1 MVIGSVNNPKI
12 KKYLTLN
19 NKKGRDTE
27 KLFIVEGE
35 HLCIEANKKERL
47 VDLLVEDGEELSFE
61 PNCEITYV
69 KANVLKK
76 VSNLVNYPKVIGIC
90 TIIDNQELKGDGILL
105 LDNVQD
111 PGNLGTIIRSC
122 AAFNVK
128 TIILSDDCVDLYND
142 KVIRSTQGLLFNV
155 SIIRGDLIEWID
167 TLKKK
172 KFKILGTN
180 VHNGV
185 DVRGVSPK
193 KYALIMGNEGHG
205 VRQEIQDMCDKNL
218 NIKMNRNC
226 ESLNVGV
233 ATSILIYEL
242 NNR

>member
-12 KKYLTLN
+12 KKYLTLS
-19 NKKGRDTE
+19 NKRGRDEE
-27 KLFIVEGE
+27 KLFIVENE
-35 HLCIEANKKERL
+35 HLCSEASKKERL
-47 VDLLVEDGEELSFE
+47 VDILVEEGYELSFE

-69 KANVLKK
+69 KDNVLKK
-76 VSNLVNYPKVIGIC
+76 LSNLVNYPKVLGIC
-90 TIIDNQELKGDGILL
+90 TIIDSQEIKGDGILM

-128 TIILSDDCVDLYND
+128 TIVLSEDCVDLYND

-155 SIIRGDLIEWID
+155 NIIRADLLELIPV
-167 TLKKK
+167 LQKKK
-172 KFKILGTN
+172 YKILGTN

-185 DVRGVSPK
+185 DVRGVNPQ
-193 KYALIMGNEGHG
+193 KYVLIMGNEGHG
-205 VRQEIQDMCDKNL
+205 VRKEIQDLCDKNL